1 MNNQHEEIMVHQY
14 TDSRRDREPDRESSR
29 EPKRESRR
37 RNGHDRPSKEFNF
50 YSFLWRF
57 IASLILVLATYNPT
71 EYSFVG
77 WLRHARELG
86 ALGPEHFVVGV
97 VLLIGW
103 VILLAA
109 TSRSLGAFGL
119 ILGGSLL
126 GGVVWLLIDV
136 GLLDVDTL
144 TSATW
149 VSLIC
154 VALLLAV
161 GLSWSH
167 VWRRLTGQFE
177 VDDGEG

>member
-1 MNNQHEEIMVHQY
+1 ML
-14 TDSRRDREPDRESSR
+14 
-29 EPKRESRR
+29 
-37 RNGHDRPSKEFNF
+37 F
-50 YSFLWRF
+50 
-57 IASLILVLATYNPT
+57 
-71 EYSFVG
+71 
-77 WLRHARELG
+77 
-86 ALGPEHFVVGV
+86 
-97 VLLIGW
+97 
-103 VILLAA
+103 
-109 TSRSLGAFGL
+109 RSGAFGL